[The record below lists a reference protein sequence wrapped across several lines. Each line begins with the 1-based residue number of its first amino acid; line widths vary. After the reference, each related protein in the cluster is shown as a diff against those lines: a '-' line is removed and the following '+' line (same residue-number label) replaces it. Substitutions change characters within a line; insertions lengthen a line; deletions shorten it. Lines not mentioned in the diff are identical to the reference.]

1 MLTQEDVLHI
11 AELARIN
18 LTEAEVLKYQKD
30 LSAILAYFEQ
40 LQTVDTDHV
49 DPIGHITGVS
59 NVYREDKSADFGDL
73 GREGILVNLPKRKED
88 YIQVKVVL

>member
-11 AELARIN
+11 AELARID
-18 LTEAEVLKYQKD
+18 LTEEEVSKYQKD

-49 DPIGHITGVS
+49 DTIGHITGIS
-59 NVYREDKSADFGDL
+59 NVYREDRAKEFGDL
-73 GREGILVNLPKRKED
+73 GREWILKNVPKRKDD
-88 YIQVKVVL
+88 YIQVKAVL